1 MQEEPDFV
9 ALEEWS
15 KMPMQRQMSTHRP
28 IYKLFATASRAYNA
42 LGPEYAKCRSV

>member
-15 KMPMQRQMSTHRP
+15 KMQIQRHMSTHRP
-28 IYKLFATASRAYNA
+28 IYKLFARAYNA